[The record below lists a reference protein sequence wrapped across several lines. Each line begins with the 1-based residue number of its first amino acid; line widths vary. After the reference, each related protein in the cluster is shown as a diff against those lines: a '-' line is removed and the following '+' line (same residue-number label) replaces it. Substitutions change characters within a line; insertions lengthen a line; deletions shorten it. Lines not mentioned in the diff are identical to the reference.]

1 MINNVLT
8 KVFGTHNDRE
18 LKRISEA
25 FLGPINSL
33 EPSMEKLS
41 GSDLS
46 RKTEEFK
53 ARLANSETLDDILVD
68 AFAGAREAGR
78 RVLNMRHYDV
88 QLIGGVVLHE
98 GKIAEMAT
106 GEGKTLVATLPAY
119 LNALAGGGVHIIT
132 VNDYLARRDSQWMG
146 PLYELLGLTI
156 GNIQHDM
163 PDDDRRAAYGADIT
177 FGTNNE
183 FGFDYLR
190 DNMKFRSED
199 MVQPTHNFA
208 IVDEVDSILIDE
220 SRTPLIISGPA
231 EQSTELYYKVDRLIP
246 ALKLERDY
254 EVDEKNRSA
263 ALTEE
268 GVSHLERLLG
278 VDNLY
283 DASHMDLVHHV
294 QQAVKAHA
302 LFKRDRDYLL
312 KDGEVV
318 IVDEFTGRMMP
329 GRRWSDGLHQAVEA
343 KEGVKIAQENQT
355 LATITF
361 QNFFRMYDKLAG
373 MTGTAI
379 TEAPEFHKIYDL
391 DVLEIPTNKPLI
403 RDELPD
409 VIFRTESEKWKA
421 AVEEITEQNETG
433 RPVLVGTTSIEK
445 SEKISKMLGKR
456 GVKHVV
462 LNAKHHEREA
472 EIVALAGQQGAV
484 TIATNMAGRG
494 TDIVLGEGVKEL
506 GGLHVLGTERHEAR
520 RIDNQLRGR
529 TGRQGDAGSSQFIL
543 SLEDD
548 LMRIFGMDRLQGL
561 MGRLGM
567 QENVP
572 IEDRMV
578 TKALERAQRQVE
590 GRNFETRKH
599 LLEYDDV
606 MEKQRQAI
614 YAMRYDQMNDEKA
627 PRRFVLETAEEILDW
642 LLETHFDPE
651 ADPLDWETEEM
662 RTQLKHF
669 FGIGPKDLT
678 VNLDQDSIQNIR
690 TELLETIRDHYKN
703 KVDRIGEVMTQ
714 FETWICLQVIDA
726 RWKEHLYALDRLKEG
741 IGLRGY
747 GQRNP
752 LVEYKRESFE
762 MYQEVHE
769 RICGEVV
776 RYAFQ
781 LEPMGPEER
790 QTQLARQRA
799 EAERVQRVA
808 AAAGGPS
815 TPAETIVRQQ
825 KKVGRNS
832 PCPCGSGRKYKKCC
846 GR

>member
-8 KVFGTHNDRE
+8 KVFGTHNNRE

-41 GSDLS
+41 DSDLS

-53 ARLANSETLDDILVD
+53 DRLANSETLDDILVD
-68 AFAGAREAGR
+68 AFAVAREAGR

-132 VNDYLARRDSQWMG
+132 VNDYLARRDSEWMG

-283 DASHMDLVHHV
+283 DASHMDLVHHC

-373 MTGTAI
+373 MTGTAM

-578 TKALERAQRQVE
+578 TKALERAQKQVE

-614 YAMRYDQMNDEKA
+614 YAMRYDQMNDEMA

-651 ADPLDWETEEM
+651 ADPLDWGTEEM

-762 MYQEVHE
+762 MYQEVNE

>member
-41 GSDLS
+41 DSDLS

-53 ARLANSETLDDILVD
+53 DRLANSETLDDILVD
-68 AFAGAREAGR
+68 AFAVAREAGR

-132 VNDYLARRDSQWMG
+132 VNDYLARRDSEWMG

-190 DNMKFRSED
+190 DNMKFQSED

-246 ALKLERDY
+246 ALEFERDY

-302 LFKRDRDYLL
+302 LFKLDRDYLL

-403 RDELPD
+403 RDEMPD

-494 TDIVLGEGVKEL
+494 TDIVLGDGVKEL

-561 MGRLGM
+561 MARLGM
-567 QENVP
+567 EENVP

-614 YAMRYDQMNDEKA
+614 YAMRHDQMSDETA
-627 PRRFVLETAEEILDW
+627 PRRFVLETAEDILDW
-642 LLETHFDPE
+642 LLDTHFDPE
-651 ADPLDWETEEM
+651 ADPLDWETDEM

-669 FGIGPKDLT
+669 FGLGREDFT
-678 VNLDQDSIQNIR
+678 VDLDQDSIQDIR
-690 TELLETIRDHYKN
+690 TELLETIRDHYQT
-703 KVDRIGEVMTQ
+703 KVDRIGEVITQ

-752 LVEYKRESFE
+752 LVEYKRESFD

-781 LEPMGPEER
+781 LEPMSQEER
-790 QTQLARQRA
+790 QAQLAQQKA
-799 EAERVQRVA
+799 ETKRVQRVA

-815 TPAETIVRQQ
+815 PSTETVIRQK

>member
-41 GSDLS
+41 DSDLS

-53 ARLANSETLDDILVD
+53 DRLANSETLDDILVD
-68 AFAGAREAGR
+68 AFAVAREAGR

-132 VNDYLARRDSQWMG
+132 VNDYLARRDSEWMG

-163 PDDDRRAAYGADIT
+163 SDDDRRSAYGADIT

-190 DNMKFRSED
+190 DNMKFQSED

-391 DVLEIPTNKPLI
+391 DVLAIPTNKPLI
-403 RDELPD
+403 REEMPD
-409 VIFRTESEKWKA
+409 VIFRTESEKWNA
-421 AVEEITEQNETG
+421 AVEEIAEQHGTG
-433 RPVLVGTTSIEK
+433 RPILVGTTSIEK

-456 GVKHVV
+456 GVKHVI

-494 TDIVLGEGVKEL
+494 TDIVLGDGVKEL

-561 MGRLGM
+561 MARLGM
-567 QENVP
+567 EENVP

-614 YAMRYDQMNDEKA
+614 YAMRHDQMSDETA
-627 PRRFVLETAEEILDW
+627 PRRFVLETAEDILDW
-642 LLETHFDPE
+642 LLDTHFDPE
-651 ADPLDWETEEM
+651 ADPLDWETDEM

-669 FGIGPKDLT
+669 FGLGREDFT
-678 VNLDQDSIQNIR
+678 VDLDQDSIQDIR
-690 TELLETIRDHYKN
+690 TELLETIRVHYQT
-703 KVDRIGEVMTQ
+703 KVDRIGEVITQ

-781 LEPMGPEER
+781 LEPMSQEER
-790 QTQLARQRA
+790 QAQLAQQQA
-799 EAERVQRVA
+799 ETKRVQRVA

-815 TPAETIVRQQ
+815 SATETVVRQK

>member
-1 MINNVLT
+1 MINNVLS

-41 GSDLS
+41 DSDLS

-53 ARLANSETLDDILVD
+53 DRLANSETLGDILVD
-68 AFAGAREAGR
+68 AFAVAREAGR

-132 VNDYLARRDSQWMG
+132 VNDYLARRDSEWMG

-283 DASHMDLVHHV
+283 DASHMDLVHHC

-421 AVEEITEQNETG
+421 AVEEITEHNETG

-561 MGRLGM
+561 MARLGM
-567 QENVP
+567 EENVP

-614 YAMRYDQMNDEKA
+614 YAMRHDQMTDETA
-627 PRRFVLETAEEILDW
+627 PRRFVLETAEDILDW
-642 LLETHFDPE
+642 LLDTHFDPE
-651 ADPLDWETEEM
+651 ADPLDWETDEM

-669 FGIGPKDLT
+669 FGLGREDFT
-678 VNLDQDSIQNIR
+678 VDLDQDSIQDIR
-690 TELLETIRDHYKN
+690 TELMETIRDHYQT
-703 KVDRIGEVMTQ
+703 KVDRIGEVITQ

-781 LEPMGPEER
+781 LEPMSQEER
-790 QTQLARQRA
+790 QAQLAQQQA
-799 EAERVQRVA
+799 EAKRVQRVA
-808 AAAGGPS
+808 AAAGVSSSP
-815 TPAETIVRQQ
+815 TETVVRQN

-832 PCPCGSGRKYKKCC
+832 PCPCGSGRKYKTC
-846 GR
+846 

>member
-41 GSDLS
+41 DSDLS

-53 ARLANSETLDDILVD
+53 DRLANSETLDDILVD
-68 AFAGAREAGR
+68 AFAVAREAGR

-132 VNDYLARRDSQWMG
+132 VNDYLARRDSEWMG

-190 DNMKFRSED
+190 DNMKFQSED

-302 LFKRDRDYLL
+302 LFKLDRDYLL

-403 RDELPD
+403 RDEMPD

-494 TDIVLGEGVKEL
+494 TDIVLGDGVKEL

-561 MGRLGM
+561 MARLGM
-567 QENVP
+567 EENVP

-614 YAMRYDQMNDEKA
+614 YAMRHDQMTDETA
-627 PRRFVLETAEEILDW
+627 PRRFVLETAEDILDW
-642 LLETHFDPE
+642 LLDTHFDPE
-651 ADPLDWETEEM
+651 ADPLDWETDEM

-669 FGIGPKDLT
+669 FGLGREDFT
-678 VNLDQDSIQNIR
+678 VDLDQDSIQDIR
-690 TELLETIRDHYKN
+690 TELLETIRDHYQT
-703 KVDRIGEVMTQ
+703 KVDRIGEAITQ

-781 LEPMGPEER
+781 LEPMSQEER
-790 QTQLARQRA
+790 QAQLAQQQA
-799 EAERVQRVA
+799 ETKRVQRVA

-815 TPAETIVRQQ
+815 PSTETVIRQK

>member
-41 GSDLS
+41 DSDLS

-53 ARLANSETLDDILVD
+53 DRLANSETLDDILVD
-68 AFAGAREAGR
+68 AFAVAREAGR

-132 VNDYLARRDSQWMG
+132 VNDYLARRDSEWMG

-190 DNMKFRSED
+190 DNMKFQSED

-403 RDELPD
+403 RDEMPD

-494 TDIVLGEGVKEL
+494 TDIVLGDGVKEL

-561 MGRLGM
+561 MARLGM
-567 QENVP
+567 EENVP

-614 YAMRYDQMNDEKA
+614 YAMRHDQMSDETA
-627 PRRFVLETAEEILDW
+627 PRRFVLETAEDILDW
-642 LLETHFDPE
+642 LLDTHFDPE
-651 ADPLDWETEEM
+651 ADPLDWETDEM

-669 FGIGPKDLT
+669 FGLGREDFT
-678 VNLDQDSIQNIR
+678 VDLDQDSIQDIR
-690 TELLETIRDHYKN
+690 TELMETIRDHYQT
-703 KVDRIGEVMTQ
+703 KVDRIGEVITQ

-781 LEPMGPEER
+781 LEPMSQEER
-790 QTQLARQRA
+790 QAQLAQQQA
-799 EAERVQRVA
+799 ETKRVQRVA

-815 TPAETIVRQQ
+815 PSTETVIRQK